1 MQTFRSKK
9 DWWIV
14 GFIVA
19 ATGILLQMLW
29 SMQLR
34 GTLEEYPEHGLVYAL
49 VIAILWWPIVNTRY
63 IVTQDQLIIHS
74 MFLKWT
80 ISRDQIQNITV
91 TNNPVSAPALSLD
104 RLKIDYQKDGKSKS
118 VLVSPKDKKAF
129 CQTLQSALVVEPH
142 KK

>member
-9 DWWIV
+9 DWWIL
-14 GFIVA
+14 GFIIA

-34 GTLEEYPEHGLVYAL
+34 GTLTEYPEHGVVYAL
-49 VIAILWWPIVNTRY
+49 TIAIMWWPVLNTRY

-80 ISRDQIQNITV
+80 ISRSQIQQITP
-91 TNNPVSAPALSLD
+91 THNPLSSPALSLD
-104 RLKIDYQKDGKSKS
+104 RLKIDYQKDGKTKS
-118 VLVSPKDKKAF
+118 VLISPKNKQKFIEA
-129 CQTLQSALVVEPH
+129 LQSDRSH
-142 KK
+142 H

>member
-34 GTLEEYPEHGLVYAL
+34 GTLAEYPEHGIVYAL
-49 VIAILWWPIVNTRY
+49 TIAIMWWPLLNTRY

-80 ISRDQIQNITV
+80 ILKTDIQKMSP
-91 TNNPVSAPALSLD
+91 TNNPLSSPALSLD
-104 RLKIDYQKDGKSKS
+104 RLQIDYQKDGKNKS
-118 VLVSPKDKKAF
+118 VLVSPKDKEKFLQA
-129 CQTLQSALVVEPH
+129 LQSTLVIESH

>member
-9 DWWIV
+9 DWWIL
-14 GFIVA
+14 GFIIA

-34 GTLEEYPEHGLVYAL
+34 GTLQEYPEHGLVYAL
-49 VIAILWWPIVNTRY
+49 TIAIMWWPVMNTRY
-63 IVTQDQLIIHS
+63 ILTQDHLMIHS

-80 ISRDQIQNITV
+80 ISLSDIQKITP
-91 TNNPVSAPALSLD
+91 TNNPLSSPALSLD

-118 VLVSPKDKKAF
+118 VLVSPKDKQKFIEA
-129 CQTLQSALVVEPH
+129 LQSNRSYD
-142 KK
+142 